1 MSSLP
6 SLPSFKLSS
15 GLSIVGSVLL
25 GVLLLWA
32 LVPEDLPLTQLE
44 VRGEFQHLQPED
56 VRGAAQPYLA
66 APFFSVNLD
75 EVRVAVAALPWVA
88 RVRVERQW
96 PGAISVR
103 VWERQSYARWN
114 DDAVLD
120 TESRAFT
127 PHAGE
132 IPTGLPLLGGSPG
145 HEMEVAQTWHRLSP
159 ALSEGGLQLIGLSRD
174 VRGEWTARTVTG
186 IELRFGQDPPD
197 ERLPMLTQ
205 VAQRSLE
212 GRWEQVQYIDLR
224 YTNGFAVG
232 WREAESTGGQK

>member
-1 MSSLP
+1 MPSLP
-6 SLPSFKLSS
+6 SLPNLKLPP
-15 GLSIVGSVLL
+15 GLIAFGSALFAA
-25 GVLLLWA
+25 LLLWA
-32 LVPEDLPLTQLE
+32 LVPEDMPLTQLE

-56 VRGAAQPYLA
+56 VRAAAQPYLA
-66 APFFSVNLD
+66 APFFSVDLD
-75 EVRVAVAALPWVA
+75 TVRVAVAALPWVA

-103 VWERQSYARWN
+103 VWERQPYARWN
-114 DDAVLD
+114 DASVLD
-120 TESRAFT
+120 TESQAFT
-127 PHAGE
+127 PHAGG

-145 HEMEVAQTWHRLSP
+145 HEAEVAQTWHRLSP

-197 ERLPMLTQ
+197 ERLPILKQ
-205 VAQRSLE
+205 VALRSLE

>member
-1 MSSLP
+1 MPNLPTVPNLKLP
-6 SLPSFKLSS
+6 SGALPL
-15 GLSIVGSVLL
+15 GVVLL
-25 GVLLLWA
+25 ILLLVWM

-44 VRGEFQHLQPED
+44 VRGEFQHLRPED
-56 VRGAAQPYLA
+56 VRAAAQPFLA
-66 APFFSVNLD
+66 APFFSADLD
-75 EVRVAVAALPWVA
+75 AVRHAVAALPWVA

-103 VWERQSYARWN
+103 VWEREPYARWN
-114 DDAVLD
+114 DDSVID
-120 TESRAFT
+120 TEAHAFT

-132 IPTGLPLLGGSPG
+132 IPTGLPLLGGNPG
-145 HEMEVAQTWHRLSP
+145 HESEVAQTWQRLSP
-159 ALSEGGLQLIGLSRD
+159 TLQDSALRLIGLSRD
-174 VRGEWTARTVTG
+174 ARGEWTARTTQG

-197 ERLPMLTQ
+197 ERLPVLKR
-205 VAQRSLE
+205 VALRSLE